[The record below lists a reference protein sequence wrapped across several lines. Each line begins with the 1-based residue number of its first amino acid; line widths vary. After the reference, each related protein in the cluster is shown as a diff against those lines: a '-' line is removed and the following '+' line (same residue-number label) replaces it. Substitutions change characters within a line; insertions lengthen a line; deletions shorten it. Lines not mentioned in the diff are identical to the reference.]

1 MSVVNAANGV
11 AVMRAAA
18 VVVGAVSAPKAALSG
33 RLNGVLS
40 VAKAAPIHV
49 AKAVLRA
56 AQNALPPKAVQKVAV
71 KGVAVQIDPVKLA
84 LTCALRANPA
94 AKVNLAAK
102 AVVTAPAVNVQN
114 AQTVVN
120 VVPSAP
126 APHATQPKKSWPWP
140 TKRPWRPLREV
151 K

>member
-1 MSVVNAANGV
+1 
-11 AVMRAAA
+11 
-18 VVVGAVSAPKAALSG
+18 
-33 RLNGVLS
+33 VLS
-40 VAKAAPIHV
+40 VAKAALIHV
-49 AKAVLRA
+49 ANAALKAVLRA
-56 AQNALPPKAVQKVAV
+56 VQNALPPKAVQKVAA

-84 LTCALRANPA
+84 QTCALRASPA
-94 AKVNLAAK
+94 AKVNRAAK
-102 AVVTAPAVNVQN
+102 VVVTAPAVN

-140 TKRPWRPLREV
+140 TKRPWRPLHVV